1 MHLAYLLLREN
12 LINRLFHQR
21 SGYWQN
27 GLQGLDALT
36 DADHGAALVD
46 YLGLSDEQIATAA
59 NRMINES
66 GGTPGD
72 DRGPATY
79 ATKVDL
85 ARAAAPADGELSAGA
100 VLAPRGSACWL
111 FHRTHPPGQQ
121 RTLTSARSAA
131 RKVVDKLPVEVGA
144 LA

>member
-100 VLAPRGSACWL
+100 VTC
-111 FHRTHPPGQQ
+111 
-121 RTLTSARSAA
+121 AA
-131 RKVVDKLPVEVGA
+131 RVSLLALSPDSPSRPTADAHERPLCGTKVVDKLPVEVGA